1 MSTSRAAGVEETS
14 CARRSSS
21 SVVSPIA
28 ERTATTRF
36 PASRAAT
43 RRCATALIR
52 AVSATEVPPNF
63 MTTVPDGPDASP
75 ATAGIPSYCVVAI
88 RLPADPRARGPG

>member
-1 MSTSRAAGVEETS
+1 M
-14 CARRSSS
+14 
-21 SVVSPIA
+21 A

-63 MTTVPDGPDASP
+63 MTTVPDGSGRLAGDRRDAF
-75 ATAGIPSYCVVAI
+75 VL
-88 RLPADPRARGPG
+88 RRRH